1 VKFLKRVLSNGM
13 TVIGEYR
20 DLPVVS
26 FGIAN
31 RFGAAFEKSEVKG
44 AAHFIEHLM
53 FTGTAKRTHE
63 QISREIEKH
72 GGILNAYTT
81 QEITCYWFKLPSEEM
96 FTGVEILCDML
107 KNTQFNKD
115 KFEKEK
121 KVILEE
127 IKMYRDAPQRYVY
140 DKIVENLYEKPFGE
154 GIIGSEKTIKSISR
168 EKVIDIFKNSYG
180 PENYIVCAVGKF
192 NFDKLCSYLEKEFKR
207 ENKKPSIILPKRR
220 NFKCTEERQSIDQAH
235 YIFAV
240 HAPLPQTKDRYAL
253 EVLDGYLGN
262 GMSSKLFLTIR
273 EDQGLAYSVKSSI
286 TSEKDYSYYS
296 IYVGTT
302 KQAIPQ
308 VEKLIL
314 EGFKSFEN
322 ITDNQ
327 IEESKNRL
335 IGLKKISSEESS
347 EVMNELIFAELA
359 GSAEDY
365 YKYESEIK
373 KVTKTQVIKMAKIKE
388 FSTAAVVPK

>member
-1 VKFLKRVLSNGM
+1 LPNGI

-20 DLPVVS
+20 DLPVVA

-31 RFGAAFEKSEVKG
+31 KFGAAFEKSEVKG
-44 AAHFIEHLM
+44 AAHFIEHLL
-53 FTGTAKRTHE
+53 FTGTMKRTHE

-72 GGILNAYTT
+72 GGILNAFTT
-81 QEITCYWFKLPSEEM
+81 NEITNFWFKLPSEQA
-96 FTGVEILCDML
+96 FTGIDILCDML
-107 KNTQFNKD
+107 KNPKFDKD

-154 GIIGSEKTIKSISR
+154 GIIGSEKTIKAISR
-168 EKVIDIFKNSYG
+168 EKIIDIFKNNYN
-180 PENYIVCAVGKF
+180 PENYIACFVGKIDF
-192 NFDKLCSYLEKEFKR
+192 EKLSSYLAKEFKR
-207 ENKKPSIILPKRR
+207 GNKKIEIISPKAKIA
-220 NFKCTEERQSIDQAH
+220 NSVEERQSIDQAQ
-235 YIFAV
+235 YIFAT
-240 HAPLPQTKDRYAL
+240 HAPLPRSKDRYAL

-262 GMSSKLFLTIR
+262 GMASKLFLTIR
-273 EDQGLAYSVKSSI
+273 EDRGLAYTVKSSI
-286 TSEKDYSYYS
+286 TSEKEYSYYS

-302 KQAIPQ
+302 KEAIPE

-314 EGFKSFEN
+314 KGFKSVEE
-322 ITDNQ
+322 ITEKQ

-335 IGLKKISSEESS
+335 VGLKKVSSEESS

-365 YKYESEIK
+365 YKYESEIR
-373 KVTKTQVIKMAKIKE
+373 KVTKSQVIKMAKIKE
-388 FSTAAVVPK
+388 FSTAAIIPK